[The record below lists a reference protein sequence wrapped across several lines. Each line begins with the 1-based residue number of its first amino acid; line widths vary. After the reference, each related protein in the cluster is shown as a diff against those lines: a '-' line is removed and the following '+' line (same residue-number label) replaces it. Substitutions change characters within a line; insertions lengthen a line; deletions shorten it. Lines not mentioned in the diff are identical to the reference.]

1 MCAQPA
7 VTSIRGDAATGR
19 ALVAAHNLN
28 NPEGVPRYLS
38 EIVVGLRDR
47 NAIDPVV
54 LSPLGGAGSK
64 VYDDAGIP
72 VDVRET
78 AVSRRFVDGL
88 WSPRRVRVRRSS
100 CDRVIGDHRPEV
112 VIANTLTTFPLV
124 EAAARAGVPAVWI
137 IHESY
142 SREHLDIVPA
152 VSRKRVGGVRPGG
165 PSRSGVARHG
175 RLVCSPQYS
184 RECPGDSQRARSKPF
199 DDYLRRVT
207 REAAAVRLPGPPAS
221 TRFVAV
227 GTVCERKGQ
236 HTLVEAAAA
245 LARQRRDFA
254 CYLVG
259 ARRGIPYSDYVRH
272 LITRHRLES
281 IVHLVPET
289 DDVWSFY
296 RAADA
301 FVCTSHMET
310 FSRAILEAEAFGLP
324 IVSTPVCGVGEQVV
338 WNANALPFGFGDALA
353 LAEQFRR
360 LLDNPGLRQEMGR
373 ESRAMFDV
381 HLNHTEMLDRYA
393 AVILAAARHGPRASA
408 PLAGAEV
415 VRATPRRAA

>member
-1 MCAQPA
+1 
-7 VTSIRGDAATGR
+7 V
-19 ALVAAHNLN
+19 AHNLN
-28 NPEGVPRYLS
+28 NPEGAPRYLS

-54 LSPLGGAGSK
+54 FSPLGGAGGK
-64 VYDDAGIP
+64 VYTIAGIP

-78 AVSRRFVDGL
+78 VVSRRFVDGL
-88 WSPRRVRVRRSS
+88 WSPREYEAALRAA
-100 CDRVIGDHRPEV
+100 DRVIRDHRPEV

-137 IHESY
+137 VHESY
-142 SREHLDIVPA
+142 SREHLDRLFPPFARKRVAQAFALAGRIVPA
-152 VSRKRVGGVRPGG
+152 SHDTAALFAHLNTRGNVRVIHNGLDP
-165 PSRSGVARHG
+165 
-175 RLVCSPQYS
+175 
-184 RECPGDSQRARSKPF
+184 KPF
-199 DDYLRRVT
+199 DDYLRRVS
-207 REAAAVRLPGPPAS
+207 REAAAARLPGPPAK

-259 ARRGIPYSDYVRH
+259 ARDGIPYADYVRH
-272 LITRHRLES
+272 LVDRHQLES

-310 FSRAILEAEAFGLP
+310 FSRAVLEAEAFGLP

-338 WNANALPFGFGDALA
+338 WNANALQFEFGDAPA
-353 LAEQFRR
+353 LASQLQR

-393 AVILAAARHGPRASA
+393 ARHGPRAVA

-415 VRATPRRAA
+415 VRAVPRRAA